1 MKSRILPVAGMLILP
16 LGISLSLTS
25 CWEKPAAAAKPV
37 AEVYVT
43 KVKSQDIPVY
53 KEWAGLVNGYVNA
66 TITPRVQGY
75 VLSQDYKNGQFVTKG
90 QKLFTL
96 DARPYEVTLQQAK
109 AQLAGAE
116 ADFVKYQNDVN
127 RYRELVKSNAVAQKT
142 LDDAMQN
149 MKTATAAIENAKASI
164 EAAELNISY
173 CTIISPIDGVA
184 GIAKAQVGDLVS
196 PQSSGLTTVST
207 INPIKV
213 DFAVPETD
221 VIENFKK
228 NSAKK
233 GQLKPGNTE
242 SSPRLH
248 LFLADGSE
256 YALEGRATSTDREVD
271 SNMGTIAVVAT
282 FPNPDNILRPGMYGR
297 VRAEVDI
304 QKDAI
309 IVPRRCVMT
318 MQAAKFVFV
327 VDPAN
332 NTCSARRVI
341 CGPTYKD
348 SQVVLKGLKEG
359 EIVVAEGILKA
370 ADVKGNPTVKPL
382 EWKPEAAKPA
392 GQPGAQKPA
401 EAAGKAE
408 QAEQPAEAPAQA
420 EQPAAK

>member
-1 MKSRILPVAGMLILP
+1 MNPRILPLAGMLILP

-25 CWEKPAAAAKPV
+25 CWEKPAAVAKPI

-43 KVKSQDIPVY
+43 TVKTQDIPIY
-53 KEWAGLVNGYVNA
+53 KEWVGLVNGYVNA

-75 VLSQDYKNGQFVTKG
+75 IISQDYNNGQFVTKG

-96 DARPYEVTLQQAK
+96 DARPFEVALQQAK
-109 AQLAGAE
+109 AKLAAAE
-116 ADFVKYQNDVN
+116 SDFVKYQNDVN

-149 MKTATAAIENAKASI
+149 MKNASATIEDAKAGI

-173 CTIISPIDGVA
+173 CTITAPIDGVA
-184 GIAKAQVGDLVS
+184 GIARAQVGDLVS

-213 DFAVPETD
+213 DFSVPETD
-221 VIENFKK
+221 VIESFKK
-228 NSAKK
+228 ASAKNGK
-233 GQLKPGNTE
+233 LKPGNTE
-242 SSPRLH
+242 KSPPLH

-256 YALEGRATSTDREVD
+256 YKFEGRATSIDREVD

-282 FPNPDNILRPGMYGR
+282 FPNPDYLLRPGMYGR
-297 VRAEVDI
+297 VQAEVDV
-304 QKDAI
+304 QKNALV
-309 IVPRRCVMT
+309 VPRRCVMT

-327 VDPAN
+327 VDTAN

-348 SQVVLKGLKEG
+348 SQVILKGLKDG
-359 EIVVAEGILKA
+359 ETVVVEGILKA
-370 ADVKGNPTVKPL
+370 ADVKGNPKVKPL
-382 EWKPEAAKPA
+382 EWKPQAQAAKPPV
-392 GQPGAQKPA
+392 QPEAQKTA
-401 EAAGKAE
+401 EESAK
-408 QAEQPAEAPAQA
+408 PAQTSGQA
-420 EQPAAK
+420 DSPAAN